1 MIITFIM
8 FLLNHEYSRSIILGT
23 IIMATFLELITSNF
37 YLLSIK
43 ITPRIEEDTLGS
55 NSYAIE
61 DQTKKVK
68 EIRPDPELVNKI
80 KQFVKGES
88 LDFILNNIANN
99 DLLDTLFVATTT
111 RFNIDNQSGD
121 FQNIVNLKRINDIQR
136 INKFFESANKKLPMG
151 GIFIDSVETY
161 VLRKKRIMKKYP
173 WGLNVFIYSLDFIIK
188 RVFPK
193 LTLTKGIYFFLT
205 RGNNRVISK
214 AETLGRLY
222 SCGFEIIEE
231 ALIDN
236 HLFFAA
242 RKIKDPVYDLDPTYG
257 LFIKLRR
264 IGKGGRLFNVYKL
277 RTMHPYAEYLQ
288 QYIYNKNHLAEGGK
302 FKNDFRITT
311 LGRIFRKFWLDE
323 LPMFINLFKGNMK
336 LVGVRPI
343 SKHYYE
349 LYCDELKEK
358 RIQCKPGLFPPYYAD
373 LPKTMDEIM
382 QSELNYLEKY
392 KKHPLKTDFIYFW
405 KALYNILIKR
415 ARSQ

>member
-1 MIITFIM
+1 M
-8 FLLNHEYSRSIILGT
+8 FLLDHEYSRSIILGT

-80 KQFVKGES
+80 KQFVSGES

-373 LPKTMDEIM
+373 MPKTMDEIM

-392 KKHPLKTDFIYFW
+392 KNHPLKTDIVYFW